1 MEKLQKTL
9 FSGSFIIIILAFS
22 IGFCFAQAQADLT
35 IDQKLKA
42 WNTHCDKLKG
52 IPTGMENYPELIKAA
67 KIGLMIT
74 PLNNYFYKSIFSFH
88 LAGGFEST
96 YKMDSA
102 IHYYEMSKKYA
113 EKAKSNSRIVFALRR
128 LAGLYDNK
136 QMSALGNQARNQ
148 LVEIAKVDQDE
159 EIQVGVSIVLGE
171 YYFNAG
177 MWEKA
182 LESYLVYIKYLK
194 LDYAKTKNSASRS
207 NIGVGYLAVG
217 EIYQNLNRP
226 SESLSYFK
234 ESTGYLD
241 NYQEGLETAYKDLV
255 TSYIALKK
263 LDSGLY
269 YYGKLNKSVSKSKDV
284 TILIDGQV
292 ALGRYYL
299 GINNLKEASKFLYQ
313 AEKNVDV
320 SKEKEDLYYVK
331 MAVGDLMLKQGK
343 NIEAI
348 DYYKQALPLA
358 LYFKNKASI
367 ALLYYNLSKAE
378 RNLNLTNDAYNH
390 VLQYAKYIDSLK
402 TESISKN
409 IIEME
414 ARFQNGVK
422 QQRISV
428 LNNENAIKN
437 IQLEQEKRTKWLLIG
452 VSILSF
458 FALGL
463 IYLNVRNKQ
472 KANLLL
478 NQKNSELDV
487 INAKLNESNQTKTKL
502 FSIISHDLRS
512 PVSQLFTFLKLQQQ
526 NSALISEEEKNLHQQ
541 KLISSS
547 TNLLETM
554 EDLLLWS
561 KSQMEN
567 FALDI
572 YDVDVKQLFD
582 HASSVMRNQAEAR
595 QIEIKNGQVEFE
607 YLESDENLL
616 TIILR
621 NLLQNAINHSYSN
634 SEIFLN
640 AGLNNKNQKY
650 VSVVNSGDEISAL
663 VIEDLI
669 NNVNVKSK
677 SSGYG
682 LLIVKELAQKLKA
695 NLQIVSNS
703 KTTTV
708 SIIFG

>member
-1 MEKLQKTL
+1 MKRLEKKIFKGCFIL
-9 FSGSFIIIILAFS
+9 FVLGLSS
-22 IGFCFAQAQADLT
+22 FCFAQSNHAVDE
-35 IDQKLKA
+35 KLKE

-52 IPTGMENYPELIKAA
+52 IPSGIENYPELIKAA
-67 KIGLMIT
+67 KIGLRIT
-74 PLNNYFYKSIFSFH
+74 PSTNYYYKSVFNFH
-88 LAGGFEST
+88 LAGGYEST
-96 YKMDSA
+96 YKIDSA
-102 IHYYEMSKKYA
+102 IHYYEVSKKYA
-113 EKAKSNSRIVFALRR
+113 EKANNNSRIVFALRR

-136 QMSALGNQARNQ
+136 QMSAQGNEARNQ
-148 LVEIAKVDQDE
+148 LIEIAKIDRDE

-182 LESYLVYIKYLK
+182 LQSYLVYIKYLK

-207 NIGVGYLAVG
+207 NIGVGYLAIG
-217 EIYQNLNRP
+217 EIYQNLKRP
-226 SESLSYFK
+226 AESLSYFK

-269 YYGKLNKSVSKSKDV
+269 YYDKLNKSVYKSKDI

-292 ALGRYYL
+292 ELGRYYL
-299 GINNLKEASKFLYQ
+299 AINKLKEAGEFLYE
-313 AEKNVDV
+313 AERNVNV
-320 SKEKEDLYYVK
+320 SQEKEDLYNVK
-331 MAVGDLMLKQGK
+331 MALGDLMLKQGK
-343 NIEAI
+343 NGEAI
-348 DYYKQALPLA
+348 NNYKMALPLA

-367 ALLYYNLSKAE
+367 ALLYYSLSKAE

-390 VLQYAKYIDSLK
+390 VLEYAKYTDSIK

-414 ARFQNGVK
+414 ARFQNGIK

-428 LNNENAIKN
+428 LNNENEIKN
-437 IQLEQEKRTKWLLIG
+437 IQLAQEKRTRWLLIG

-478 NQKNSELDV
+478 NEKNSELDV

-512 PVSQLFTFLKLQQQ
+512 PVSQLFTFLKLQEQ
-526 NSALISEEEKNLHQQ
+526 NAALISEEEKNLHQQ
-541 KLISSS
+541 KLIHSS

-572 YDVDVKQLFD
+572 YDVEIAQLFEHASNLMSSQADVKQ
-582 HASSVMRNQAEAR
+582 
-595 QIEIKNGQVEFE
+595 IKIKTGAMAFE

-616 TIILR
+616 SIILR
-621 NLLQNAINHSYSN
+621 NLLQNAINHSHIL
-634 SEIFLN
+634 SEVVLI
-640 AGLNNKNQKY
+640 AGLNDKNQKY
-650 VSVVNSGDEISAL
+650 ISVINSGDEIPAI

-682 LLIVKELAQKLKA
+682 LLIVKELAQKLNA

-703 KTTTV
+703 EITTV
-708 SIIFG
+708 SVLFS

>member
-1 MEKLQKTL
+1 ML
-9 FSGSFIIIILAFS
+9 SYASFCS
-22 IGFCFAQAQADLT
+22 AQTKEDLT
-35 IDQKLKA
+35 IDKKLKE

-52 IPTGMENYPELIKAA
+52 IPTGIENYPELIKTA
-67 KIGLMIT
+67 KIGLKIT
-74 PLNNYFYKSIFSFH
+74 PSNNYFYKSVFNFH
-88 LAGGFEST
+88 LAGGYEST
-96 YKMDSA
+96 YKIDSA
-102 IHYYEMSKKYA
+102 IHYYEISKKYA

-136 QMSALGNQARNQ
+136 QMSDLGNEARNE
-148 LVEIAKVDQDE
+148 LIAIAKIDKDE
-159 EIQVGVSIVLGE
+159 EIQVGANIVLGE

-194 LDYAKTKNSASRS
+194 LDYARTKNSASRS
-207 NIGVGYLAVG
+207 NIGVGYLAIG

-241 NYQEGLETAYKDLV
+241 NYQEGLETAYKDLI

-263 LDSGLY
+263 LDSGLHY
-269 YYGKLNKSVSKSKDV
+269 YDKLHKSVSKSKDI
-284 TILIDGQV
+284 TILIDGQIE
-292 ALGRYYL
+292 LGKYYL
-299 GINNLKEASKFLYQ
+299 GLNKLNQASKFLYE
-313 AEKNVDV
+313 AEKNVEL
-320 SKEKEDLYYVK
+320 SKEKEDLYNVK
-331 MAVGDLMLKQGK
+331 MALGDLMLKQGK
-343 NIEAI
+343 NAQAIE
-348 DYYKQALPLA
+348 YYKIALPLA

-367 ALLYYNLSKAE
+367 ALLYYNFAQAE

-390 VLQYAKYIDSLK
+390 VLQYAKYTDSLK

-414 ARFQNGVK
+414 ARFQNGIK
-422 QQRISV
+422 QQQIGV

-437 IQLEQEKRTKWLLIG
+437 IQLQQEKRTRWLLIG

-458 FALGL
+458 LALVL

-478 NQKNSELDV
+478 NQKNSELDF

-526 NSALISEEEKNLHQQ
+526 NSASISEDEKKLHQQ
-541 KLISSS
+541 ALMNSS

-567 FALDI
+567 FELDI
-572 YDVDVKQLFD
+572 YDIDIQQVFD
-582 HASSVMRNQAEAR
+582 HASNVMSNQAEAK
-595 QIEIKNGQVEFE
+595 QLEIKIERFEFE
-607 YLESDENLL
+607 YLKTDENLL

-621 NLLQNAINHSYSN
+621 NLMQNAINHSYSN
-634 SEIFLN
+634 GEVYIT
-640 AGLNNKNQKY
+640 AGLNPNNQKFI
-650 VSVVNSGDEISAL
+650 SVINAGDEIPPS
-663 VIEDLI
+663 IIKDLM

-682 LLIVKELAQKLKA
+682 LLIVKELAQKLNA
-695 NLQIVSNS
+695 ELHIESNS
-703 KTTTV
+703 KTTTASV
-708 SIIFG
+708 LFR